1 MGLEKR
7 KELLASHFLDLKD
20 IYFIKGEK
28 RRGWDSNPRYIKN
41 VHQISNLKLST
52 TQPPLREQSYLLLI
66 VALFV
71 KRRKKKFL
79 TRPEGLEPPTLGFG
93 NLRSTN

>member
-52 TQPPLREQSYLLLI
+52 TQPPLHEYKYLKYIITLFTSLI
-66 VALFV
+66 KQNNNA
-71 KRRKKKFL
+71 RI
-79 TRPEGLEPPTLGFG
+79 
-93 NLRSTN
+93 